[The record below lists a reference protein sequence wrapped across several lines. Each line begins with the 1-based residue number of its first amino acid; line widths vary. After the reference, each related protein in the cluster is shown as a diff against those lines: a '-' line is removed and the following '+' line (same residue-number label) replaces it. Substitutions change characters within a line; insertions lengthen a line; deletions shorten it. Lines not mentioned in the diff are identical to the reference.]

1 MDGGV
6 GNYAA
11 NEPRNLPKATM
22 ERKAKKSCHRAQTEV
37 CFVRNLELLHN
48 DQLRLVMRDKIAPLM
63 VGGDDSL
70 QRAAFAAVRVA
81 HSDEALAVMFEVE
94 AAHSVGTMKA
104 SFQMQEKCFSVEIS
118 SDGEKMWL
126 TGVSDQAAVRHF
138 GSADAK
144 RWQHIVVIPFA
155 IIDLC
160 NNAKGVEAQFEVSVV
175 DSLASTK
182 EAYAD
187 LTLHGTADLV

>member
-1 MDGGV
+1 MDRELCRQ
-6 GNYAA
+6 
-11 NEPRNLPKATM
+11 NEKTNLKPM
-22 ERKAKKSCHRAQTEV
+22 ERKEKKLNRKQLFEI
-37 CFVRNLELLHN
+37 CFVRQLELLHN

-118 SDGEKMWL
+118 SDGEKMCQEL
-126 TGVSDQAAVRHF
+126 FSVH
-138 GSADAK
+138 GS
-144 RWQHIVVIPFA
+144 
-155 IIDLC
+155 
-160 NNAKGVEAQFEVSVV
+160 
-175 DSLASTK
+175 
-182 EAYAD
+182 
-187 LTLHGTADLV
+187 